1 MKVPF
6 FKLGRTIMFK
16 ASMIQAP
23 SKGIGFL
30 QIQEV
35 KQSSI
40 FVVVYSIIDAIL
52 TSVKPTLQ

>member
-1 MKVPF
+1 M
-6 FKLGRTIMFK
+6 LK

-23 SKGIGFL
+23 SKGKNFL

-40 FVVVYSIIDAIL
+40 FVVACSIIDAIL
-52 TSVKPTLQ
+52 TAVKPTLQ

>member
-6 FKLGRTIMFK
+6 FKLGKTIMLK
-16 ASMIQAP
+16 ASMIQTP
-23 SKGIGFL
+23 SKGIDFL

-40 FVVVYSIIDAIL
+40 FVVVCSIIDAIL
-52 TSVKPTLQ
+52 NSVKPTLQ

>member
-1 MKVPF
+1 M
-6 FKLGRTIMFK
+6 LK

-23 SKGIGFL
+23 SKGIDFL

-40 FVVVYSIIDAIL
+40 FVDVSL
-52 TSVKPTLQ
+52 TSVKPALQ

>member
-1 MKVPF
+1 MKVPS
-6 FKLGRTIMFK
+6 FKLGRTIMLK

-23 SKGIGFL
+23 SKGIDFL

-40 FVVVYSIIDAIL
+40 FVVVCSIIDAIL
-52 TSVKPTLQ
+52 NSVKPTLQ

>member
-1 MKVPF
+1 M
-6 FKLGRTIMFK
+6 LK

-40 FVVVYSIIDAIL
+40 FVVVYCIIDAIL

>member
-1 MKVPF
+1 MWVPF
-6 FKLGRTIMFK
+6 FKLGKTIMLK

-23 SKGIGFL
+23 SKGKNFL

-40 FVVVYSIIDAIL
+40 FVVACSIIDAIL
-52 TSVKPTLQ
+52 TAVKPTLQ

>member
-23 SKGIGFL
+23 SKGIDFL

-40 FVVVYSIIDAIL
+40 FVVVCSIIDAIL
-52 TSVKPTLQ
+52 NSVKPTLQ

>member
-1 MKVPF
+1 MWVPF
-6 FKLGRTIMFK
+6 FKLGKTIMLK

-23 SKGIGFL
+23 SKGIDFL

-40 FVVVYSIIDAIL
+40 FVVVCSIIDATL
-52 TSVKPTLQ
+52 TSVKPAL

>member
-1 MKVPF
+1 M
-6 FKLGRTIMFK
+6 LK
-16 ASMIQAP
+16 ASIIQAP